1 MSRGLKVTEK
11 MERLQEVLT
20 QEVVVVEDETAFAE
34 LLVNVLSSADESLR
48 LVKLASAEEAIEHV
62 KSGSPDVLLL
72 DIRLPGMT
80 GTEALKVIK
89 QHNEDV
95 VVVMM
100 TAHASLES
108 ALDALRHGAFDYIIK
123 PFKAEDVKEVVQ
135 QALEYRKS
143 LKDRA
148 ELVENLTE
156 MNKKLRDNC
165 ERLEE
170 KERELD
176 RQLARKLRQLSALK
190 ELTTRLC
197 QELDLGRLL
206 HLVLEEVTQTLE
218 VRDGAI
224 MLLQEKGRS
233 LVVKLVCGFEGRLE
247 RGMRLEM
254 SDNPLVN
261 VVTNG
266 QPLLL
271 NDEESGTSESM
282 ACVCLRGR
290 NENFG
295 LLCAANRV
303 DQKPLCD
310 KDLELLA
317 TIGGAASIAL
327 QNISLFE
334 DLRKSYLETLLALVL
349 AAEAK
354 DPYLRGHSERVAK
367 CATWIAR
374 EMGLP
379 KEEVR
384 EIQYA
389 AILHDIGK
397 IGLRDELLTKDGEL
411 TPQEFALI
419 QKHQIV
425 GERIIRPI
433 RFLARVRPIIRHHH
447 ERYNGEGFPDHLR
460 GEDIPLGARILKV
473 ADAYDALTSHRSYRP
488 SMSGEETCA
497 RLTAESGKQFDP
509 RVVEVLL
516 RLIRTEKKKR
526 KGWSP
531 QSMSGDTAGDT
542 ADEMSEVEES
552 VEAAE
557 VSS

>member
-1 MSRGLKVTEK
+1 

>member
-295 LLCAANRV
+295 LLCAANMV